1 MAYSQSND
9 GGLFT
14 PSYTKTGMVNE
25 INVKQTGKVVR
36 INIQVTPTTTGI
48 HNIVSGLPITDS
60 SAYGFGVI
68 DSSGARADSWLRIL
82 GSGILQVYVA
92 NSENVKMDFTLIYLT
107 T

>member
-36 INIQVTPTTTGI
+36 I
-48 HNIVSGLPITDS
+48 
-60 SAYGFGVI
+60 F
-68 DSSGARADSWLRIL
+68 
-82 GSGILQVYVA
+82 
-92 NSENVKMDFTLIYLT
+92 K
-107 T
+107 